1 MNMGQDGIQLSETTD
16 QTGSLFDIYPEFV
29 EDDTRKDRKFGYK
42 ISADFLYRRS
52 LNKLDYWTTKLNCW
66 LKVMRI

>member
-42 ISADFLYRRS
+42 ISADFLY
-52 LNKLDYWTTKLNCW
+52 KLYWCRLSFFRHSK
-66 LKVMRI
+66 